1 MFTKALHPLKQM
13 DKNLTENLLRHVK
26 KKMFRKKC
34 LKYDILKR
42 KDLPK
47 WNCMLLWFSPL
58 CLGMGE
64 CFLLFAA
71 FQRASCCHSTLKIHP
86 SFLTVVPTYWEFRT
100 VYICRCFR
108 FTIFMTFKICILCIN
123 EQNVYKTF
131 QGKTISGGDNK
142 SWYLIRISEKIIL
155 IDIKDKLV
163 EGKRTGL
170 KTQRCSM
177 FEFESYSDLIFF
189 FLLVSG
195 LVGRFMFFL
204 CCEGFKFVY
213 TFWNI

>member
-1 MFTKALHPLKQM
+1 MIFLKEKIYQNEIVCFYDSSPSVWVWVSVFYFSLHFSVVLAV
-13 DKNLTENLLRHVK
+13 T
-26 KKMFRKKC
+26 
-34 LKYDILKR
+34 
-42 KDLPK
+42 LP
-47 WNCMLLWFSPL
+47 S
-58 CLGMGE
+58 
-64 CFLLFAA
+64 
-71 FQRASCCHSTLKIHP
+71 RSTHL
-86 SFLTVVPTYWEFRT
+86 LTVVPTYWEFRT

-142 SWYLIRISEKIIL
+142 AWYLIRISEKIIL

-189 FLLVSG
+189 SFYLWVVWW
-195 LVGRFMFFL
+195 VGSCFSYVARVLNLFILF
-204 CCEGFKFVY
+204 ETFKRLIMY
-213 TFWNI
+213 ALI